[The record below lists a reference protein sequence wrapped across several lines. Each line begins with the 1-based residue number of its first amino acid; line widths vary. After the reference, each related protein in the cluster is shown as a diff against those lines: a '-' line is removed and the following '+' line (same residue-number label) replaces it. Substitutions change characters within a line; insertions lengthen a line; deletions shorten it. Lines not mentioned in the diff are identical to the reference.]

1 LRASGEVEG
10 RIRKPDMTEEFLRP
24 KKKRE
29 WKGEGKVL
37 EILKKTLRV
46 TCYLL
51 LISFSL
57 FIGHRVYAHL
67 LGDPLFR
74 VREVEIEG
82 YQKIPRETLLSL
94 LTIEGMPNL
103 FTLRLG
109 DVAKQLETHPWVDQ
123 VKVRKVFPDKIWVQV
138 VERRPIAIL
147 QLEELYYIDAKGVIF
162 SSVGDRDQYNFPFL
176 TGLNRQTLEKNPADA
191 NRLIMKALELLRI
204 AEREKTAPLEEISEI
219 HMERTY
225 GIQCFTQAEGLEVR
239 MGWED
244 FGEKLKKLSLIW
256 SDLKKRGWAAAS
268 IDCSD
273 AKRVVVKRVI

>member
-1 LRASGEVEG
+1 
-10 RIRKPDMTEEFLRP
+10 MTEEFLRP
-24 KKKRE
+24 KKRKE
-29 WKGEGKVL
+29 WKAEGK
-37 EILKKTLRV
+37 ILAIFKRTLRI
-46 TCYLL
+46 TLYLL

-57 FIGHRVYAHL
+57 FTGHRLYAHL

-82 YQKIPRETLLSL
+82 NQKIPKETLLSL

-103 FTLRLG
+103 FTLQLR
-109 DVAKQLETHPWVDQ
+109 DVAQRLESHPWIDY
-123 VKVRKVFPDKIWVQV
+123 VKVRKVFPDRIWVQV

-162 SSVGDRDQYNFPFL
+162 SPLGDRDEYNFPFL
-176 TGLNRQTLEKNPADA
+176 TGLNRETLEKNPREA

-204 AEREKTAPLEEISEI
+204 AEREQASPLEEISEI
-219 HMERTY
+219 RMGKSF
-225 GIQCFTQAEGLEVR
+225 GIHCFTQGEGLEVR

-256 SDLKKRGWAAAS
+256 FDLQKRGWAAAS

-273 AKRVVVKRVI
+273 ERRVVVKRAIRGESRKGVIKR

>member
-1 LRASGEVEG
+1 
-10 RIRKPDMTEEFLRP
+10 MTEEFLRP

-29 WKGEGKVL
+29 WKGERK
-37 EILKKTLRV
+37 ILAILRKTLRI
-46 TCYLL
+46 TLYLL

-82 YQKIPRETLLSL
+82 YHKIPKETLLSL

-103 FTLRLG
+103 FTLQLR
-109 DVAKQLETHPWVDQ
+109 DVAQRLESHPWIDH
-123 VKVRKVFPDKIWVQV
+123 VKVRKVFPDRIWVQV

-162 SSVGDRDQYNFPFL
+162 SPLGDRDDYNFPFL
-176 TGLNRQTLEKNPADA
+176 TGLSRETLEKNPGEA
-191 NRLIMKALELLRI
+191 NRLITKALELLRI
-204 AEREKTAPLEEISEI
+204 AEREKAPPLGEISEI
-219 HMERTY
+219 HMEKTF
-225 GIQCFTQAEGLEVR
+225 GVHCFTQVEGLEVK

-256 SDLKKRGWAAAS
+256 SDLQKRGWAVAS

-273 AKRVVVKRVI
+273 ASRVVVKRVIRGKGRKEVIRR

>member
-1 LRASGEVEG
+1 
-10 RIRKPDMTEEFLRP
+10 MTEEFLRP

-57 FIGHRVYAHL
+57 FIGHSLYAHL

-82 YQKIPRETLLSL
+82 YQKIPKETLLSL

-103 FTLRLG
+103 FTLRLS
-109 DVAKQLETHPWVDQ
+109 DVAQRLESHPWIDH
-123 VKVRKVFPDKIWVQV
+123 VKVRKIFPHKIWVQV

-147 QLEELYYIDAKGVIF
+147 QLEELFYIDAKGVIF
-162 SSVGDRDQYNFPFL
+162 SPVGDKDEYNFPFL
-176 TGLNRQTLEKNPADA
+176 TGLNRETLEKNPGEA

-204 AEREKTAPLEEISEI
+204 AEREQASPLEEISEI
-219 HMERTY
+219 RMEKTFGVRY
-225 GIQCFTQAEGLEVR
+225 FTQGEGLEVK

-256 SDLKKRGWAAAS
+256 SDLQKRGWAAAS

-273 AKRVVVKRVI
+273 GRRVVVKRVIRGESRKGVIKR

>member
-1 LRASGEVEG
+1 
-10 RIRKPDMTEEFLRP
+10 MTEEFLRP
-24 KKKRE
+24 KKRRE
-29 WKGEGKVL
+29 WKGERK
-37 EILKKTLRV
+37 ILAILRKTLRI
-46 TCYLL
+46 TITLL
-51 LISFSL
+51 LICFSL
-57 FIGHRVYAHL
+57 FVGHRVYAHL

-103 FTLRLG
+103 FTLRLR
-109 DVAKQLETHPWVDQ
+109 DVAQRLESHPWIEH
-123 VKVRKVFPDKIWVQV
+123 VKVRKVFPDTIWVQV

-147 QLEELYYIDAKGVIF
+147 QLEELYYIDAMGVIF
-162 SSVGDRDQYNFPFL
+162 SPVGDRDDYNFPFL
-176 TGLNRQTLEKNPADA
+176 TGLNRETLEKNPGEA

-204 AEREKTAPLEEISEI
+204 TEREKVPPLGEISEI
-219 HMERTY
+219 HMEKTF
-225 GIQCFTQAEGLEVR
+225 GVHCFTQGEGLEVK

-256 SDLKKRGWAAAS
+256 SDIQKRGWAAVS

-273 AKRVVVKRVI
+273 ARRVVVKRLARGEGRKGVIKR

>member
-1 LRASGEVEG
+1 
-10 RIRKPDMTEEFLRP
+10 MTEEFLRP
-24 KKKRE
+24 KKRRE
-29 WKGEGKVL
+29 WKAEGEVL
-37 EILKKTLRV
+37 TIFKKTLRI
-46 TCYLL
+46 TLYLL

-57 FIGHRVYAHL
+57 FIGHCLYAHL

-82 YQKIPRETLLSL
+82 YQKISRETLLSL

-103 FTLRLG
+103 FTLQLR
-109 DVAKQLETHPWVDQ
+109 DVAKRLDSHPWIDH
-123 VKVRKVFPDKIWVQV
+123 VKVRKIFPDRIWVQV

-162 SSVGDRDQYNFPFL
+162 SRVGDRDEYNFPFL
-176 TGLNRQTLEKNPADA
+176 TGLNREALEKSPEEA
-191 NRLIMKALELLRI
+191 NRLITKALELLRI
-204 AEREKTAPLEEISEI
+204 AEREKASPLGEISEI
-219 HMERTY
+219 HMEKTLGVHY
-225 GIQCFTQAEGLEVR
+225 FTQMEGLEVK

-256 SDLKKRGWAAAS
+256 SDLQKRGWAAVS

-273 AKRVVVKRVI
+273 ARRVVVKRVIRGEDRKEVIRR